1 MNIYIWT
8 EELRPILI
16 GGPKA
21 PIGILCEDL
30 ICEDGVRIFIHLDN
44 QWPKLKT
51 NFLWEEA

>member
-21 PIGILCEDL
+21 PIGILCED
-30 ICEDGVRIFIHLDN
+30 GVRIFIHLGN

-51 NFLWEEA
+51 NFFWEEA